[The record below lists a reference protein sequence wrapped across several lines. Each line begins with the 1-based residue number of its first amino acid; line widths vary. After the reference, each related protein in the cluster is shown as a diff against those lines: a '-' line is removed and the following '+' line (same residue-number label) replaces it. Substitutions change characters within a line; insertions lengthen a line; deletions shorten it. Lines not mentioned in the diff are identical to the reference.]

1 MAKEKND
8 FFNVIELTQDF
19 EKFRESALEDID
31 DHELSPQSRIHLKL
45 ILRQLG
51 LQLGMLQQLTMISK
65 HSEQFARALSD
76 IAAEVKRTAE
86 RK

>member
-19 EKFRESALEDID
+19 ERFRESARQDID
-31 DHELSPQSRIHLKL
+31 DHELTPQSRVHLKL
-45 ILRQLG
+45 ILRQLE

-65 HSEQFARALSD
+65 HCERRAKGVSD
-76 IAAEVKRTAE
+76 IAAEVERTAQ
-86 RK
+86 K